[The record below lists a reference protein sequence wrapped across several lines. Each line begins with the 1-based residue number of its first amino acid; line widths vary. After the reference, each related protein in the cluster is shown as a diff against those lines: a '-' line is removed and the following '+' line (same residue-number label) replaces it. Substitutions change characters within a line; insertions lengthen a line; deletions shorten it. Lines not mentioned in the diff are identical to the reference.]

1 MDEDDLDP
9 LTKRPKL
16 KDLEVMS
23 IEALTDYIAGL
34 RTEIERAEAAI
45 DAKQGHRAAADS
57 VFKR

>member
-1 MDEDDLDP
+1 MDDNDLDP

-16 KDLEVMS
+16 KDLEIMS
-23 IEALTDYIAGL
+23 IEALKEYIAGL

-45 DAKQGHRAAADS
+45 DAKESHRAAADS

>member
-1 MDEDDLDP
+1 MDDNDLDP

-16 KDLEVMS
+16 KDLDVMS
-23 IEALTDYIAGL
+23 IEALTEYIAGL

-45 DAKQGHRAAADS
+45 DAKESHRAAADS

>member
-9 LTKRPKL
+9 LTKRPKP

-23 IEALTDYIAGL
+23 IEALSEYIDGL
-34 RTEIERAEAAI
+34 RAEIERAEAAI
-45 DAKQGHRAAADS
+45 EAKQSHRAAADS

>member
-1 MDEDDLDP
+1 MDDNDLDP

-16 KDLEVMS
+16 KDLEIMS
-23 IEALTDYIAGL
+23 IEALKEYIAGL

-45 DAKQGHRAAADS
+45 EAKESHRAAADS

>member
-1 MDEDDLDP
+1 MDENDLDP
-9 LTKRPKL
+9 LTKRPKP

-23 IEALTDYIAGL
+23 IEALTEYIAGL

-45 DAKQGHRAAADS
+45 DAKQSHRAAADS

>member
-1 MDEDDLDP
+1 MDENDLDP
-9 LTKRPKL
+9 LTKKPKL

-23 IEALTDYIAGL
+23 IEALTEYIAGL

-45 DAKQGHRAAADS
+45 DAKESHRAAADS

>member
-1 MDEDDLDP
+1 MEDNDLDP

-16 KDLEVMS
+16 KDLDVMS
-23 IEALTDYIAGL
+23 IEALTEYIAGL

-45 DAKQGHRAAADS
+45 DAKESHRAAADS